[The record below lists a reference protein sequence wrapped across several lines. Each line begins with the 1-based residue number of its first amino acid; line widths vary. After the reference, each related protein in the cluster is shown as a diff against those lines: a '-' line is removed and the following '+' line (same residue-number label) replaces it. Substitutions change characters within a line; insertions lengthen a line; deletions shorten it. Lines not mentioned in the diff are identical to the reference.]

1 MPELHPHYLRVL
13 RAVTDEPEQ
22 AKIIF
27 RRWEGIEDWK
37 ALSRKLRARRSW
49 LGEVLERLA
58 EEGYIERTKN
68 RDYTGLGVTFKL
80 SLAGKAA
87 MAAAQ
92 NSEEA
97 KCPIT

>member
-1 MPELHPHYLRVL
+1 MPDLHPHYLCVL

-37 ALSRKLRARRSW
+37 SLTRKLRARRSW

-58 EEGYIERTKN
+58 DEGYLIRTRN
-68 RDYTGLGVTFKL
+68 PDWTGLGLTFKL
-80 SLAGKAA
+80 SSAGKDALT
-87 MAAAQ
+87 AAQ

-97 KCPIT
+97 KCPTP